1 MFRAKYKHTNQVH
14 SFLIVNLALG
24 DFLMGS
30 YLLVIAV
37 VDWYYRG
44 VYFIHDSDWRQS
56 SMCNVAGFIST
67 FSSELS
73 VFTLTGKRSIIIK
86 YNNIHIHYIIVY
98 QWGIWGRGQWEW
110 TLSPM
115 TWWIIGFYIGV
126 IIRYDDVLRKN
137 EFFLFG
143 TMYVVSYYNSW
154 QEFLIIFF
162 PWHFVRAAD
171 GRLLRSSKIL
181 SHKQSHTSIS
191 A

>member
-1 MFRAKYKHTNQVH
+1 VCRFTDEFRFCCLARYVKQCEPQPDEFSSCEDLMSNIVLRVCIWILAVVAITANLLVIVFRAKYKHTNQVH

-73 VFTLTGKRSIIIK
+73 VFTLTGKCTISHILIICINIIK
-86 YNNIHIHYIIVY
+86 
-98 QWGIWGRGQWEW
+98 
-110 TLSPM
+110 LKS
-115 TWWIIGFYIGV
+115 
-126 IIRYDDVLRKN
+126 
-137 EFFLFG
+137 
-143 TMYVVSYYNSW
+143 S
-154 QEFLIIFF
+154 
-162 PWHFVRAAD
+162 FV
-171 GRLLRSSKIL
+171 
-181 SHKQSHTSIS
+181 
-191 A
+191 